1 MLLLDEP
8 MSNLDAKLRVQTE
21 SVLAVIQRRLD
32 LTTLMATHDQRE
44 AMVKALTREYFKHN
58 KVKMLD
64 GSRPRLG

>member
-1 MLLLDEP
+1 

-44 AMVKALTREYFKHN
+44 AMVI
-58 KVKMLD
+58 
-64 GSRPRLG
+64 GSTDYLSRCDLRDVPDRGR